1 MAHIRRLLTPEQK
14 RRQRAGELPEGEK
27 PKGLWQATV
36 RHPSG
41 ERFSKSDPLKKVV
54 QTWADDEEAKI
65 RRGEWINPHAGEI
78 TLAKWWAKWLTTRR
92 VETATMARDTSQWR
106 NHIEPKFGTWPLAAI
121 NSWDIETW
129 VSDMTG
135 KVGAVTVQDSL
146 RLLSQ
151 LLGEKTGAVRH
162 KLLTANPAAAVIAPT
177 PPSHVDRILS
187 RAEAETLLEQFTGKD
202 RLFVELLLY
211 TGLRWSEAANLK
223 GFRVDLLR
231 KRLQVKK
238 VRDRKGKEKEPK
250 TPSGVRLVPLT
261 DELVVALSRIVTPDD
276 SLVFTAPQGGRLVYQ
291 NWMAFVWWPA
301 LAKAGLVDP
310 QPTPHDLRHTYGSWL
325 GEAGVP
331 PKQIAALMGHKTL
344 RSVERYIHETEARFE
359 QARAA
364 LGAAVERREETP
376 ERNSGM
382 PE

>member
-1 MAHIRRLLTPEQK
+1 M
-14 RRQRAGELPEGEK
+14 
-27 PKGLWQATV
+27 
-36 RHPSG
+36 S
-41 ERFSKSDPLKKVV
+41 
-54 QTWADDEEAKI
+54 
-65 RRGEWINPHAGEI
+65 
-78 TLAKWWAKWLTTRR
+78 
-92 VETATMARDTSQWR
+92 RDLSQWR
-106 NHIEPKFGTWPLAAI
+106 NHIEPKFGSWPLAAI

-129 VSDMTG
+129 VTDMTG
-135 KVGAVTVQDSL
+135 KVGAVTVQSSL
-146 RLLSQ
+146 RLLGQ
-151 LLGEKTGAVRH
+151 LLGSAVKH
-162 KLLTANPAAAVIAPT
+162 KLLPANPTAVVTAPR
-177 PPSHVDRILS
+177 PPSHIDRILS
-187 RAEAETLLEQFTGKD
+187 RAEAEVLLDQFTGRD
-202 RLFVELLLY
+202 RLFVEVLLY

-231 KRLQVKK
+231 KRIQVKK
-238 VRDRKGKEKEPK
+238 VRDRRGNEKEPK

-291 NWMAFVWWPA
+291 NWMAFVWRPA
-301 LAKAGLVDP
+301 LERAKLVDP

-364 LGAAVERREETP
+364 LGAAVERQEKVP
-376 ERNSGM
+376 ERNSGI
-382 PE
+382 PK